1 MNEADVESV
10 ACDSEIQLERCRSW
24 MQNANIM
31 NRAYAYAAQTPVV

>member
-10 ACDSEIQLERCRSW
+10 ACDSEIQLERCRGW

-31 NRAYAYAAQTPVV
+31 NRSYAYAAQTPVV